1 MRGWVCRRVTAC
13 RRRRVAT
20 GLRRMFASREW
31 VGACRDA
38 IRREH
43 TAWDCANLA
52 CAAAATV
59 GCLRRLSRGLGR
71 GARRQHEKAFA
82 QSERACVGGL
92 CEVSPPAV
100 LVRRQPFIG
109 PVGQGC
115 RVGCQLHVN
124 FKIPQLSSYY

>member
-20 GLRRMFASREW
+20 GLRRMFASHEW

-59 GCLRRLSRGLGR
+59 GCLRRLSRGWTWTPDGSMKKPLRNPSVRAWEGC
-71 GARRQHEKAFA
+71 ARCR
-82 QSERACVGGL
+82 
-92 CEVSPPAV
+92 P
-100 LVRRQPFIG
+100 RR
-109 PVGQGC
+109 C
-115 RVGCQLHVN
+115 
-124 FKIPQLSSYY
+124 S

>member
-20 GLRRMFASREW
+20 GLRRMFASHEW
-31 VGACRDA
+31 VGACRDD
-38 IRREH
+38 ISREH
-43 TAWDCANLA
+43 TAQDCATLA

-59 GCLRRLSRGLGR
+59 GCLRRLSRGLGLD
-71 GARRQHEKAFA
+71 ARRQHEKAFA
-82 QSERACVGGL
+82 QSERARVGGL

-109 PVGQGC
+109 PVGRGC
-115 RVGCQLHVN
+115 RMGCQLHVN
-124 FKIPQLSSYY
+124 FVRTGKC